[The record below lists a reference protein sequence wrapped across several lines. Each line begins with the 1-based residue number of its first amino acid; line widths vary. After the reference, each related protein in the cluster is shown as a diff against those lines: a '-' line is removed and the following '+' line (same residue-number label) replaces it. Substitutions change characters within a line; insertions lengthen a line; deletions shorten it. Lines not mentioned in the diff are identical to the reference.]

1 MKKKEKKMCKVQ
13 NKKDY
18 KPKVKAKAKVK
29 AKPFPEK
36 TIKTLR

>member
-1 MKKKEKKMCKVQ
+1 MCKVQ